1 MTRLILL
8 GRPLV
13 QEEVVKL
20 YNNIEKETVEVLLQL
35 CRSLSEMGTRKKD
48 LLSLE
53 ALTIKVDDEVNKS
66 VNHHT
71 LGD

>member
-1 MTRLILL
+1 M
-8 GRPLV
+8 

>member
-1 MTRLILL
+1 M
-8 GRPLV
+8 
-13 QEEVVKL
+13 KL